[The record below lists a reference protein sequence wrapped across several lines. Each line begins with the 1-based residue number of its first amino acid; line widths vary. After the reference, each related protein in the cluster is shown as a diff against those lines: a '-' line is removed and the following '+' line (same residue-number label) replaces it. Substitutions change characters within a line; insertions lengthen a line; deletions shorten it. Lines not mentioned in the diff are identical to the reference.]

1 MSGQTNAPSHGM
13 NGNDL
18 IVVVVDVV
26 AFVVGDLGERREGR
40 AVVVVPSSDSVS
52 LFVTVCAVMMEF
64 RNVESLGN
72 VVVGMSSRGLEGDIV
87 AFQQPKKKSD
97 EKGEKK
103 KKVRRLCFFLGG
115 CVGGLRVL
123 SWARIADPSSQ
134 TGLNLTCNAAELQ
147 KCNNNNNFAGKLD
160 FIHIWQQQNW
170 APSILP

>member
-1 MSGQTNAPSHGM
+1 MLSIKGSVNMSGQTNAPSHGM

-72 VVVGMSSRGLEGDIV
+72 VVVGMSSMGLDCDMV
-87 AFQQPKKKSD
+87 P
-97 EKGEKK
+97 
-103 KKVRRLCFFLGG
+103 
-115 CVGGLRVL
+115 
-123 SWARIADPSSQ
+123 
-134 TGLNLTCNAAELQ
+134 LQ
-147 KCNNNNNFAGKLD
+147 
-160 FIHIWQQQNW
+160 
-170 APSILP
+170 